1 MTRFHFRHPI
11 YRPVP
16 RDSLPRSAAGLCEW
30 LVQLAGSLF
39 QARPAAPVAAPGWF
53 PSPLSNRASILPV
66 TLLFFLRSPPV
77 VGWLQLLAGCYG
89 QDSSKGQLQDDRA
102 AAAEEF
108 AASVTPTTVWTPTC
122 VFSSAGWS
130 LGASVTALRLAL
142 NTPSP
147 MLTLADEDPE
157 KKKSAFNGDSTQTVQ

>member
-66 TLLFFLRSPPV
+66 TLLFFFTIA
-77 VGWLQLLAGCYG
+77 AGRG
-89 QDSSKGQLQDDRA
+89 LVA
-102 AAAEEF
+102 AAGGMLRARQQQGTTTRRPGSGGGGIRSFRNPNDGMDPDLCVQQCWLVPRGIGDGVALGTEHT
-108 AASVTPTTVWTPTC
+108 VTH
-122 VFSSAGWS
+122 AHIG
-130 LGASVTALRLAL
+130 R
-142 NTPSP
+142 
-147 MLTLADEDPE
+147 
-157 KKKSAFNGDSTQTVQ
+157 